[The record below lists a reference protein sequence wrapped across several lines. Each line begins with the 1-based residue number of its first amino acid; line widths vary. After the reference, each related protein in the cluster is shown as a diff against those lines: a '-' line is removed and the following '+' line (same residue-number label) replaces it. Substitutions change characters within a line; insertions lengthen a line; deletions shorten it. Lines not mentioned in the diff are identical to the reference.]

1 MLSSLPILLLNLVA
15 IEPGQPIAPA
25 APWAVA
31 PEGPRSN
38 LEVLTG
44 KRIDPRTL
52 PTIRSG
58 TLMYAGDSM
67 SMDMFKALE
76 LPPPLPGFG
85 QDPTPGILY
94 LAMDGVTLKPTCG
107 GAQVANSALNC
118 SPLVDKETVFPAAG
132 SAQVKA
138 AILQKLQKY
147 YADFNLLIANQRPPD
162 WVPYTMAVIGG
173 TSGNAGQPNGVCGIA
188 NVACDGAKRN
198 HVSLSFPGSC
208 GAAAETAAQES
219 AHNFGLEHTDN
230 DNDIMYPYLAGATT
244 FRAECMPISHATGSG
259 VTQCGYVHKIYC
271 PAGAGEQ
278 QDSHGELI
286 GVFGP
291 HVSDTTKPT
300 IASITPEDGAVFT
313 TADTFSINA
322 TITDDSNFVA
332 AKWSWIE
339 GLPEDLAESG
349 YTRCTN
355 QVCDDDYPAWSKVDQ
370 SWQFLTL
377 TKPPAGSYKFKFET
391 MDMAGNYS
399 TQTISV
405 TVEAEGG
412 SDDGTTTATTATSDD
427 SGSSPT
433 EGSSSDGG
441 SDSGAT
447 PTEGGGGGSGITGAA
462 TDAGSGSGSDSGT
475 AGGGGGDGGCRV
487 AGTTGTTGPASLLL
501 LLALGARRRRRAG

>member
-1 MLSSLPILLLNLVA
+1 MLSSLPILLLTLSAV
-15 IEPGQPIAPA
+15 EPGQPITPT
-25 APWAVA
+25 APWAIA
-31 PEGPRSN
+31 PEGARSH
-38 LEVLTG
+38 LEQLTG
-44 KRIDPRTL
+44 RRIDPRSF

-58 TLMYAGDSM
+58 TLTFDGESLGA
-67 SMDMFKALE
+67 DMLHALD
-76 LPPPLPGFG
+76 LPPSTAVDH
-85 QDPTPGILY
+85 DPTPGILY
-94 LAMDGVTLKPTCG
+94 LAMDGVTLSPICG
-107 GAQVANSALNC
+107 GAQTANAALNC
-118 SPLVDKETVFPAAG
+118 SPLVDKPTDFPSAG
-132 SAQVKA
+132 SPQSKS
-138 AILQKLQKY
+138 AILQKLSQY
-147 YADFNLLIANQRPPD
+147 YADFNILVTDQRPPD
-162 WVPYTMAVIGG
+162 WLPYTMAVIGG
-173 TSGNAGQPNGVCGIA
+173 TSSNAGQPNGVCGIA
-188 NVACDGAKRN
+188 NVSCDGSKRN

-433 EGSSSDGG
+433 EGSTSDGG

-487 AGTTGTTGPASLLL
+487 AGTTGPASLLL